1 MNTAAHNGC
10 AVEVQDLVKTFGNFV
25 AVDHV
30 SFQVKKGEIFGFLG
44 PNGAGKS
51 TVIRVLCGLLSPTSG
66 GGSVAGLDVVQQ
78 PEEIRKHIGY
88 MSQKFSLYDDL
99 RVEENIDFFSR
110 IYGVPKERRA
120 ERKEY
125 VLRMAGLE
133 DRRATTT
140 RLLAG
145 GWKQRLALGC
155 AIVHEPRILF
165 LDEPTSGVDPI
176 ARRGFWD
183 LIYQLAEAGHS
194 ILVTTH
200 YMDEADKLCD
210 RIAIVDHGKL
220 MALDSPMR
228 LKASIPGR
236 NVLEVSFATPPAGWP
251 AVLAAL
257 PHVESVTGHDDL
269 YRIASDNGP
278 ATTTALVAMAA
289 RAGVG
294 IVSLSVQ
301 STSLDDVFVHYTG
314 HALRDALQEASP
326 MDRPFMVQR

>member
-1 MNTAAHNGC
+1 MLAIDVREIVKRFGEFTAVGGISFS
-10 AVEVQDLVKTFGNFV
+10 VE
-25 AVDHV
+25 A
-30 SFQVKKGEIFGFLG
+30 GEIFGLLG

-51 TVIRVLCGLLSPTSG
+51 TLIRMLTTLLPPSEGTATINGFDIVTQANGVRESIGVIPQAMTSDLELSVYENLLIF
-66 GGSVAGLDVVQQ
+66 AKL
-78 PEEIRKHIGY
+78 
-88 MSQKFSLYDDL
+88 
-99 RVEENIDFFSR
+99 
-110 IYGVPKERRA
+110 YGVPRSKRDRLIAELVESVELTPWADAQVKNLSGGMRRRVEIA
-120 ERKEY
+120 R
-125 VLRMAGLE
+125 GL
-133 DRRATTT
+133 
-140 RLLAG
+140 
-145 GWKQRLALGC
+145 
-155 AIVHEPRILF
+155 VHEPRVFF
-165 LDEPTSGVDPI
+165 LDEPTTGLDPVSRVAVWGMI
-176 ARRGFWD
+176 QRVQKERQLTV
-183 LIYQLAEAGHS
+183 LI
-194 ILVTTH
+194 TTH